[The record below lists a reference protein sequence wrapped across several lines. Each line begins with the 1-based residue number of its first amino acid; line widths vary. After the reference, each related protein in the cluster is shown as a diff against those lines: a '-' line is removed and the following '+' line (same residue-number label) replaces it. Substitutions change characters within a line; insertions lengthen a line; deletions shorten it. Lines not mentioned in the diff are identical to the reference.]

1 MAENKELS
9 TVVGIDLGTTNS
21 VVSYPIKN
29 EKGEL
34 EVKFIPNLHGD
45 YLTPSFI
52 YVGDNNRFLVGA
64 QAKDKMAM
72 DPTKILSSYKPYV
85 GTDHVIGT
93 INGREYNAY
102 TATAIALKYMKA
114 GIEKYLGK
122 PLDGAVITVPA
133 YFDEIKKR
141 DTTKAAEEAGIKV
154 LEITPEPTAS
164 AFTYLRQHEFTEEE
178 VETGKTILVYDI
190 GGGTFD
196 VSIVYVTAQG
206 TAYVMGLGG
215 DQYLGGDDFDTA
227 IANYVQKKFLNR
239 HKLDEHQIKKLTRS
253 AEATKIAMM
262 EDYDENKEYLID
274 ISNLNLNTEIQPT
287 ISVAEYEE
295 LTKVFVDNTM
305 EITSKVLTEAGLV
318 TQGNNGKVDLAID
331 EVVLVGG
338 SSRLRNVRKALDDL
352 TGGRFHL
359 TEEDP
364 YIVKPDYAVS
374 YGASV
379 RAQLILDGERDKV
392 TNILSKNLGI
402 ADSEGRTMVFLEKGS
417 GIPCRSSKR
426 VTNSRENQDILE
438 IIILEGDNELASDNI
453 PIGKAV
459 IDLPEGLREGE
470 LDLSVTFKI
479 NSNGILE
486 VSTSGDYSRRV
497 KIDLKRDTDAE
508 NDAILVKDTVENAEF
523 LSDISEDNNNS
534 AENFKKEESKDENT
548 TISWGDA
555 PEMKS
560 PMDLFSNSND
570 KGTEETKEISNSEEE
585 REKMKKELSKLINSG
600 DVEANWE

>member
-1 MAENKELS
+1 M
-9 TVVGIDLGTTNS
+9 
-21 VVSYPIKN
+21 
-29 EKGEL
+29 
-34 EVKFIPNLHGD
+34 
-45 YLTPSFI
+45 
-52 YVGDNNRFLVGA
+52 
-64 QAKDKMAM
+64 
-72 DPTKILSSYKPYV
+72 
-85 GTDHVIGT
+85 
-93 INGREYNAY
+93 
-102 TATAIALKYMKA
+102 
-114 GIEKYLGK
+114 
-122 PLDGAVITVPA
+122 
-133 YFDEIKKR
+133 
-141 DTTKAAEEAGIKV
+141 
-154 LEITPEPTAS
+154 
-164 AFTYLRQHEFTEEE
+164 
-178 VETGKTILVYDI
+178 
-190 GGGTFD
+190 
-196 VSIVYVTAQG
+196 
-206 TAYVMGLGG
+206 
-215 DQYLGGDDFDTA
+215 
-227 IANYVQKKFLNR
+227 
-239 HKLDEHQIKKLTRS
+239 
-253 AEATKIAMM
+253 
-262 EDYDENKEYLID
+262 
-274 ISNLNLNTEIQPT
+274 
-287 ISVAEYEE
+287 
-295 LTKVFVDNTM
+295 
-305 EITSKVLTEAGLV
+305 TEAGLV
-318 TQGNNGKVDLAID
+318 TQDENGNKSFAID

-338 SSRLRNVRKALDDL
+338 SSRLRNVRKALDEL
-352 TGGRFHL
+352 TGERFNL

-438 IIILEGDNELASDNI
+438 ITILEGDSELASDNI

-479 NSNGILE
+479 NNNGILE

-523 LSDISEDNNNS
+523 LSDINEDNS
-534 AENFKKEESKDENT
+534 SSRENLREEIKKTNNT

-555 PEMKS
+555 PEVKT
-560 PMDLFSNSND
+560 PEDLFGSNEGKAIDDSD
-570 KGTEETKEISNSEEE
+570 KISNSEEE